1 MKTGYKKKIL
11 GITGLICLGFS
22 VVAVRLGYVMIAQSD
37 KYQELARDL
46 HQREREIKAPR
57 GNIYDR
63 NGVKIASNKAVYSI
77 SVIYSQMT
85 DKKKVV
91 QVLSEE
97 LGLETEEIKGKV
109 YKNSVREKI
118 KSNVEKETTDR
129 IREYKLDGV
138 KVDEDYKRVYPYDS
152 LASKVLGFTGGDNQG
167 IVGLEVFYD
176 KYLKGKSG
184 KILTLTDG
192 KGIEIEGAYEERD
205 EPVAG
210 NDLYTSLDVNLQNYV
225 TQACE
230 KVKKEKNAKQVSMI
244 LMNPQNGEIYAMAN
258 VPEYNLNE
266 PFKLNSRQQQAD
278 SKKQQEYLN
287 QKWRNSCINDTYEP
301 GSVFKIVTAAAGLE
315 SGKVKVTDHFNC
327 PGFRIVE
334 DRKIRCHKTTGH
346 GSETFREGVM
356 NSCNPVFMEVGARVG
371 VDGMYDMFRKLGL
384 FEKTG
389 IDLPGEANSI
399 MHKKK
404 NVKAVELATMSFGQ
418 SIQITPL
425 QLLRAASAAVNG
437 GKLIT
442 PHFGVRTVSADGKKE
457 KIFEYPE
464 KKGVIQKETSET
476 LRDLLKAVVSEGSG
490 RNCKIEG
497 FSIGG
502 KTATS
507 EKLPR
512 GNGKYI
518 SSFLGFSKAEDP
530 TVMGI
535 VLIDEPEG
543 TYYGGTI
550 AAPVM
555 RSVFQVALPYLGIS
569 KDYTAEKENE

>member
-118 KSNVEKETTDR
+118 KSNVEKETADR

-346 GSETFREGVM
+346 GSEPFLEGVTDC
-356 NSCNPVFMEVGARVG
+356 CNPVFMEVGARVG